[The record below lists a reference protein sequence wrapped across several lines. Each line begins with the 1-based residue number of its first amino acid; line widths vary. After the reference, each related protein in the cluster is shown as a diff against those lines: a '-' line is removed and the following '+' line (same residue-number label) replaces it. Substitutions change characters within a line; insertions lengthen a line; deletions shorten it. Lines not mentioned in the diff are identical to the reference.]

1 MAVGQGQ
8 DGKIVTRI
16 RRAFTVAAS
25 PLNGVK
31 FELGIILC
39 LAGLA
44 WLLHDLLVSDVVLQL
59 IGLAA
64 YGLAGMLWIILRTRR
79 ILRGTP
85 AVSQGRE
92 GRCHV
97 HDHRSES

>member
-8 DGKIVTRI
+8 DDKIVTRI

-31 FELGIILC
+31 FELGIVLC

-44 WLLHDLLVSDVVLQL
+44 WLLHDRLISDVVLQL
-59 IGLAA
+59 LGLAA
-64 YGLAGMLWIILRTRR
+64 CGLAGMFWIILRTRR

-85 AVSQGRE
+85 TVSQKLGK
-92 GRCHV
+92 RCQV
-97 HDHRSES
+97 HDHRNEN